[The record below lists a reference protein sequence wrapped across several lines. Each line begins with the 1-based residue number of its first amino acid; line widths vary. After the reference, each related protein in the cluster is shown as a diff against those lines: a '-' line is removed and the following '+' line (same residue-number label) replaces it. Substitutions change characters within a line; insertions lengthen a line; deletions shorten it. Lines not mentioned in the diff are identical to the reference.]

1 MLTSLY
7 AIALGMALQSWG
19 WWVLVILISQL
30 IPLFLWVYLF
40 QKKKKKITKNQVN
53 WFSLICLL
61 WYLLPI
67 FSQILYHIAK
77 YISELI
83 LGDQWEN
90 LLSNSLQTYAWGSFI
105 LIPIVLFFTIIVAF
119 VFLANFLQKK
129 YKLMKDKKNWIEIEE
144 ERVKTIENLKIFML
158 NLFSSPLLVALV
170 ITVEMLLIALMKS
183 MK

>member
-7 AIALGMALQSWG
+7 AVLLGMAVQSWG

-158 NLFSSPLLVALV
+158 NLFSSPLLVILV
-170 ITVEMLLIALMKS
+170 IMIIPFLITWT
-183 MK
+183 

>member
-19 WWVLVILISQL
+19 WWVLAILISQL
-30 IPLFLWVYLF
+30 IPLFLGVYLF
-40 QKKKKKITKNQVN
+40 QKKNNKIKKNQVN

-61 WYLLPI
+61 WYLLPVL
-67 FSQILYHIAK
+67 SQILYDITI
-77 YISELI
+77 YVSELI

-90 LLSNSLQTYAWGSFI
+90 LLSNALQTYAWVSFI
-105 LIPIVLFFTIIVAF
+105 LIPIVLFITIIVAF
-119 VFLANFLQKK
+119 VFLATFLQKK
-129 YKLMKDKKNWIEIEE
+129 YKLKKDKKTWIEIEE
-144 ERVKTIENLKIFML
+144 ERVKTIDNLKIFML

-170 ITVEMLLIALMKS
+170 ITVEMLLIALTKS

>member
-7 AIALGMALQSWG
+7 AVLLGMAVQSWG
-19 WWVLVILISQL
+19 WWVLVMLISQL

-105 LIPIVLFFTIIVAF
+105 LMPIVLFITLIVAF
-119 VFLANFLQKK
+119 VFLAIFIQKK
-129 YKLMKDKKNWIEIEE
+129 YKLKKDKKNWMQIEE
-144 ERVKTIENLKIFML
+144 ERIKTLENLKIFML
-158 NLFSSPLLVALV
+158 NLFSSPLFIALV
-170 ITVEMLLIALMKS
+170 IMVIPFLITWT
-183 MK
+183 

>member
-7 AIALGMALQSWG
+7 AVLLGMAVQSWG

-90 LLSNSLQTYAWGSFI
+90 LLSNSLQSYAWGSFI
-105 LIPIVLFFTIIVAF
+105 LMPIVLFITLIVAF
-119 VFLANFLQKK
+119 VFLAIFIQKK
-129 YKLMKDKKNWIEIEE
+129 YQLKKDKKNWMQIEE
-144 ERVKTIENLKIFML
+144 ERIKTLENLKIFML
-158 NLFSSPLLVALV
+158 NLFSSPLFIALV
-170 ITVEMLLIALMKS
+170 IMIIPYLITWT
-183 MK
+183 